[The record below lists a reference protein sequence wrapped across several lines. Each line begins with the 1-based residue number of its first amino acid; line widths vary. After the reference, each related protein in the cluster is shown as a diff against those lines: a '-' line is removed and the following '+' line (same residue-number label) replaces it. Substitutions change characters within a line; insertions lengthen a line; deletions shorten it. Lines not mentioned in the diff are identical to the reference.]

1 MCSANS
7 PSSQSVLRKASAEQL
22 AEPSPL
28 FIDLPA
34 AKPIVRSQSPEPVA
48 DASHE
53 RPAVPNQRNLSV
65 LLRHCSANGIRGIEL
80 AQQHVAFAMAADIC
94 PIPRT
99 MSVVSAPLKSTESLT
114 PPSPTLSTTS
124 TLSGRYSATKDE
136 R

>member
-1 MCSANS
+1 MIRLDNFRTFPAF
-7 PSSQSVLRKASAEQL
+7 R
-22 AEPSPL
+22 PL
-28 FIDLPA
+28 GDMG
-34 AKPIVRSQSPEPVA
+34 A

-99 MSVVSAPLKSTESLT
+99 MSVVSELHQGSTFTITLPLQWAASNRNRDS
-114 PPSPTLSTTS
+114 
-124 TLSGRYSATKDE
+124 
-136 R
+136 

>member
-1 MCSANS
+1 M
-7 PSSQSVLRKASAEQL
+7 SSVSTGPVIRLDNFRTF
-22 AEPSPL
+22 PPFRPL
-28 FIDLPA
+28 GDMG
-34 AKPIVRSQSPEPVA
+34 A

-114 PPSPTLSTTS
+114 PPLPTLSTTS